1 MYLLWSLWY
10 TAEGLNYTFFRERA
24 RQISQRINKKEY
36 EKRGVNAKWKKGKK
50 RKERNAERRETRV
63 RLCDCMRRCEDA
75 IVPQPAVRRR
85 PGATVFLSVC
95 TEPAEADRSAR
106 TFLPFIFN
114 VYVYSISTHFFYDGE
129 WNSWHLKSCKSYCRL
144 KIPIQFVRLTTR
156 VHRRQPNANSNNS
169 LSTHLVYS
177 ATRKFFLFLLTPTTK
192 FPLFG
197 RFNLYRHIVSLLVS
211 HSYRWLH
218 VYIFFS

>member
-1 MYLLWSLWY
+1 
-10 TAEGLNYTFFRERA
+10 
-24 RQISQRINKKEY
+24 
-36 EKRGVNAKWKKGKK
+36 
-50 RKERNAERRETRV
+50 
-63 RLCDCMRRCEDA
+63 MRRCEDA

-156 VHRRQPNANSNNS
+156 VHPRQPNANSNNS

-177 ATRKFFLFLLTPTTK
+177 PTRKFFLFLLTPTIK

-197 RFNLYRHIVSLLVS
+197 RFNLYRHIVSLLSRTFIGGCTYISFFPNKSQSYTIWTKLS
-211 HSYRWLH
+211 HCYSREINKSLDRLAFIPFDILCDGTCQCGLKNGNWSGKQLGGIYSVEKL
-218 VYIFFS
+218 F